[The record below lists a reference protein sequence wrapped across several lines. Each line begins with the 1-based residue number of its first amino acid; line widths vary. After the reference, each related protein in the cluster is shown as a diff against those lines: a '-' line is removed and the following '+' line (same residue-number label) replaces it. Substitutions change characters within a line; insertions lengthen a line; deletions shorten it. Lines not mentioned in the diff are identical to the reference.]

1 MPAIGTIWLTHNWV
15 SVDKDFLMDL
25 NGKIAVVT
33 GAGKGIGHAIA
44 LKLAGDGADVVVLDC
59 DRETGTAAVD
69 QIESVGRQ
77 SMLLHYDIGEVQKIG
92 EAVHKVVARFG
103 KIDAWIN
110 NAGIITTVPFLDL
123 TEEDWDMV
131 MSVNAKGTFFASQ
144 AVAKQMIEQKSGVI
158 VNITSGQHCRPMAI
172 HYGTSKI
179 SIDSMTETMAVAL
192 GAHNIRVN
200 AVCPGLIDTP
210 MWQDIVER
218 REKKYGLKPGDANK
232 DYMTVI
238 PMARL
243 GTSEEVAATVAFLI
257 SDDAAYISGQIIN
270 VTGAAGLF
278 SYEITQK
285 GGLSKK

>member
-1 MPAIGTIWLTHNWV
+1 
-15 SVDKDFLMDL
+15 MDL
-25 NGKIAVVT
+25 TGKIAVVT

-144 AVAKQMIEQKSGVI
+144 AVAKQMIKQKSGVI

-192 GAHNIRVN
+192 GAYNIRVN
-200 AVCPGLIDTP
+200 AVCPGFVYTAITAGLVESPNLHKQLIRRHP
-210 MWQDIVER
+210 MR
-218 REKKYGLKPGDANK
+218 
-232 DYMTVI
+232 
-238 PMARL
+238 RL
-243 GTSEEVAATVAFLI
+243 GEPEEIASVISFLASDEASFVTAAVWTV
-257 SDDAAYISGQIIN
+257 N
-270 VTGAAGLF
+270 
-278 SYEITQK
+278 
-285 GGLSKK
+285 GGYTAS

>member
-1 MPAIGTIWLTHNWV
+1 
-15 SVDKDFLMDL
+15 MDL